1 MLIRF
6 AGEAQWTLTTT
17 DIKTAF
23 LNAPIVT
30 PNEEIIIVRVP
41 ALLRAANVCQEKYWR
56 VRRALY
62 GLDVAP
68 RSWTLHRNQTLK
80 SIAQLVDGRQVTCS
94 QLDQDANIWEIR
106 DAATGRIIS
115 WIGVYVDDILLVAAE
130 EYRQSV
136 TDTLCSLWNTSE
148 PEVVSEDKYISFA
161 GYEIRKVGF
170 DYHVHQKSYIRE
182 MLSQWEIDEEFPTPC
197 VKEPP
202 RRTDRELDVFELTKR
217 AQSIAGQLLWIS
229 THTRPDVCYSVQNV
243 CHLISSDPASAC
255 DAGIVVMQYLKYSLN
270 CVLQY
275 GKASRDYG
283 IWNELQF
290 RRDPGTIEV
299 FTDAS
304 FCPDEGCKSF
314 QCAMLFWGEEW

>member
-68 RSWTLHRNQTLK
+68 RSWTLHRNRTLK
-80 SIAQLVDGRQVTCS
+80 SIAQLVDGRQVSCS

-115 WIGVYVDDILLVAAE
+115 WIGVYVDDILLVAPE
-130 EYRQSV
+130 EHRQSV

-148 PEVVSEDKYISFA
+148 PEVVSEDKDISFA
-161 GYEIRKVGF
+161 GYEIRKVGS

-229 THTRPDVCYSVQNV
+229 THTRPDVCYSVQTV
-243 CHLISSDPASAC
+243 CAILSQVIQRPP
-255 DAGIVVMQYLKYSLN
+255 VMQ
-270 CVLQY
+270 V
-275 GKASRDYG
+275 
-283 IWNELQF
+283 
-290 RRDPGTIEV
+290 
-299 FTDAS
+299 
-304 FCPDEGCKSF
+304 
-314 QCAMLFWGEEW
+314 